1 MGARSSGKG
10 AVGADRKTATVLV
23 FIGFPPARDGPDF
36 PGPLLIE
43 LRVQQRAVPKI
54 PGFQMMVSEEK
65 RHQPKIACAR
75 GTPEAQTADA
85 GRAAKVIDLATG
97 G

>member
-1 MGARSSGKG
+1 MGVRPTAK
-10 AVGADRKTATVLV
+10 ATVAADRKSATVLV
-23 FIGFPPARDGPDF
+23 FIEIPPARDGPDF

-54 PGFQMMVSEEK
+54 PVLQMMFSEK
-65 RHQPKIACAR
+65 RRHQPKMAGAR
-75 GTPEAQTADA
+75 GTPEPQAADA
-85 GRAAKVIDLATG
+85 GRAAKVIDLAAG

>member
-1 MGARSSGKG
+1 MGVRPTAK
-10 AVGADRKTATVLV
+10 ATVAADTKSATLLV
-23 FIGFPPARDGPDF
+23 VIEISSSARRPGF

-43 LRVQQRAVPKI
+43 LRVQQRAVRKI
-54 PGFQMMVSEEK
+54 PGFQMMVSEEN

-75 GTPEAQTADA
+75 GTPGAQTADA
-85 GRAAKVIDLATG
+85 RRAAKVIDLASG